1 MPPAAGPPKKAAN
14 EKTRCRCIGLRN
26 RAQRAIQRATG
37 RWGMNW
43 TRRWT
48 DRSRFSEPPVPMVS
62 AGVSLGN
69 ITQRLRLKI
78 NKENRAGP
86 LIDCAGSG
94 SLVDL

>member
-1 MPPAAGPPKKAAN
+1 
-14 EKTRCRCIGLRN
+14 
-26 RAQRAIQRATG
+26 
-37 RWGMNW
+37 
-43 TRRWT
+43 
-48 DRSRFSEPPVPMVS
+48 MVS